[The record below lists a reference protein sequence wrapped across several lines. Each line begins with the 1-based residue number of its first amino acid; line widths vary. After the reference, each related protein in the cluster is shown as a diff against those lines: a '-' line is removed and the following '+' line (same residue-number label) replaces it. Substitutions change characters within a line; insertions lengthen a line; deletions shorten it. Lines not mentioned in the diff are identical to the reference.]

1 MKNQRT
7 SQPSMGGGEV
17 KRYRRFL
24 AIAAFGVV
32 LVLFA
37 VLVGVTAA
45 SPASG
50 VTRTPLARGTDRQ
63 AAIAP
68 AESCHA
74 RTRDGLNLYFASRH
88 AGGIGGLDIW
98 VSQRMGRGDAFAQ
111 PIVLREPVN
120 SRADDYCPAPMADGW
135 VVFLSTRPNACTGA
149 AVYVTRRAGRG
160 WQAPARLGCT
170 PD

>member
-1 MKNQRT
+1 M
-7 SQPSMGGGEV
+7 